1 MINIEI
7 INEIDDTKKFEEKIN
22 QKELMYKAS
31 KYKYDFQQYQMLRSF
46 AESIYTGKI
55 KTNEAEMDQSNL
67 LQKMVKCNNKY
78 RPRTIERKDKRRDT
92 YEKA

>member
-22 QKELMYKAS
+22 QKDYR
-31 KYKYDFQQYQMLRSF
+31 YDFQQYQMIRSF
-46 AESIYTGKI
+46 GESIYTGKI

-67 LQKMVKCNNKY
+67 L
-78 RPRTIERKDKRRDT
+78 
-92 YEKA
+92 

>member
-22 QKELMYKAS
+22 QKDYR
-31 KYKYDFQQYQMLRSF
+31 YDFQQYQMIRSF
-46 AESIYTGKI
+46 GESIYTGKI